1 MSLIYQQDGSAAA
14 TKTLRF
20 LVRDGSSAGK
30 VAMYSSLTAGTN
42 AAIKV
47 FDGVNFVAYTIGG
60 TAVVIDG
67 NTNVAVIQ
75 GPGEFEVVITASRPF
90 SMYASLPASVK
101 MISGFA

>member
-1 MSLIYQQDGSAAA
+1 MSLIYQQDGSVAA

-20 LVRDGSSAGK
+20 LVRDGS
-30 VAMYSSLTAGTN
+30 TAGTN

-75 GPGEFEVVITASRPF
+75 GPGEFEIVITASRPF
-90 SMYASLPASVK
+90 SMYASLPASIRK
-101 MISGFA
+101 ISGF